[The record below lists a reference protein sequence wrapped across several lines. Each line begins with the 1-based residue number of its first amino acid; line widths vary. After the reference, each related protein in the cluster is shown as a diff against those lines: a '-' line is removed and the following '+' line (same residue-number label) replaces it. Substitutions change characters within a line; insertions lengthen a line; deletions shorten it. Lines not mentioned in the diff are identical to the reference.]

1 MGDIGQ
7 PQRHFEVLPARPDT
21 MRREMR
27 MPDPEPFP
35 VPGPEPIP
43 DPGPMP
49 SPDPV
54 PQPPSGRAG

>member
-7 PQRHFEVLPARPDT
+7 PQRQFDVLPERADT
-21 MRREMR
+21 RRAMH
-27 MPDPEPFP
+27 MPEPEPFP

>member
-7 PQRHFEVLPARPDT
+7 LQRHFEVLPAH
-21 MRREMR
+21 EMH